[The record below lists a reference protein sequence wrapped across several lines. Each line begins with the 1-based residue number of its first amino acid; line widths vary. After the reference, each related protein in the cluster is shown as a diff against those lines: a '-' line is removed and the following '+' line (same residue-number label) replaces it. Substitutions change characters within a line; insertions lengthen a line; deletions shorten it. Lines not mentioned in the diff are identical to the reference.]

1 MDWKNYENLTML
13 SDFYEF
19 TMMNGYLENN
29 MENEIAYFDLYFRK
43 VPDDGGFIIVAGL
56 EEIVKYIQNLRFNEE
71 DIEYFRSKK
80 MFGEKFLNYLKNFK
94 FESDVW
100 AMPEGS
106 IAFPNEP
113 LMIVRG
119 PAPQAQLIE
128 TFALLSLNHQSLIAT
143 KTNRIVR
150 AAEGRV
156 VMEFGA
162 RRAQG
167 VDATVLG
174 ARAAFIGGATA
185 TSNTLTDITYKV
197 PAFGTMAHSWIMMYD
212 SEYEAFKAY
221 AKTFPH
227 NCSLLV
233 DTYNVLKSG
242 VPNAI
247 KVFDEVLKPLGIT
260 NMSIRI
266 DSGDLAYL
274 SKKARKMLDD
284 AGYEYCSIMAS
295 NSLDEYTI
303 SDLLEQ
309 GAKLDGFGVG
319 ERLITAKSDPVLG
332 GVYKL
337 SAIEKSDGTI
347 IPKIKIS
354 ENIEKIT
361 TPGFK
366 TVYRI
371 YDKQTGKAE
380 ADLITLHDE
389 EIDETKDLEIFHPI
403 HTWKRKTLSNFTT
416 KKLLVKIFEKGKL
429 IYDLPSLEQINKRR
443 DEQLEEQWEEVK
455 RFEHPHLFHVDLS
468 QKLWDIRY
476 NLLSQNR

>member
-94 FESDVW
+94 FECDVW